1 MDRSLREE
9 EKMEK
14 SGIPK
19 TSSMPY
25 LLSVPGGQNHDL
37 DLNHGAPA
45 PNRLNNKQ
53 INRHQKRE
61 IGARHKSTVGGL
73 GKRNVSI
80 DEGLRERRNRA
91 SDDTFMKRN
100 ASDANVATAFRS
112 VEKERSHLPY
122 LS

>member
-1 MDRSLREE
+1 
-9 EKMEK
+9 MEK
-14 SGIPK
+14 GGIPK

-25 LLSVPGGQNHDL
+25 LLTLPGGQNHDL
-37 DLNHGAPA
+37 DLNQGAAP

-80 DEGLRERRNRA
+80 DEGLRDRRNRA
-91 SDDTFMKRN
+91 SDNTFMKRN
-100 ASDANVATAFRS
+100 ASDANVGTAFRS
-112 VEKERSHLPY
+112 VEKDRSHLPY